1 MQSYLK
7 KYRIEFGDV
16 FPFNRGKESK
26 KVKQE
31 LLEQILIENLLKK
44 KTSVSLNST
53 IIGKKV
59 N

>member
-1 MQSYLK
+1 MQSYQK

-16 FPFNRGKESK
+16 SPFNRGKESK